1 LESDAYQIE
10 RRIVMPEGVRN
21 KVAIIGMGCTRF
33 GELWDKNSE
42 SLIVEAFGEA
52 IQDAGIEKKDIDAAW
67 FSSCFAEN
75 NVGKSAIPLA
85 SALKLPFLPVT
96 RTENFCAS
104 GTEAI
109 RAACYAVASGA
120 SDVALAVGVEKLK
133 DIGYGGLP
141 DFSQLRGIYN
151 RQIYPNMTAPGMFA
165 MMATKYFDRYGLSP
179 EEGKRTIAKISA
191 KSHYNGAHNPKAH
204 LQREVS
210 VETIMNAPMV
220 AWPLGLFDC
229 CGVTDGAAAAIIV
242 RADRAKDFRPDPIY
256 VKALQIAVS
265 PEEEFRYHQWD
276 GTHVETTVRAAT
288 RAYKEAGIKNPRE
301 ELSLIEVHD
310 CFSITELVIYEDLLI
325 SPRGKA
331 KEDVDSGFYNLDG
344 KLPCN
349 SDGGLKS
356 FGHPIGATGIRM
368 VYEIYKQFQGKCG
381 IRQLKNPRFGLSHN
395 LGGFPANCVIGI
407 TIWGKEL

>member
-1 LESDAYQIE
+1 
-10 RRIVMPEGVRN
+10 MPEGIRN
-21 KVAIIGMGCTRF
+21 KVAIIGMGCTKF
-33 GELWDKNSE
+33 GELWDKSSE
-42 SLIVEAFGEA
+42 SLMVEAFEEA
-52 IQDAGIEKKDIDAAW
+52 LQDAGVEKKEIDAAW

-85 SALKLPFLPVT
+85 GALKLPFLPVT

-120 SDVALAVGVEKLK
+120 SDMALAVGVEKLK

-151 RQIYPNMTAPGMFA
+151 RQIFPNMTAPGMFA

-179 EEGKRTIAKISA
+179 EEGKRTIAKVSA
-191 KSHYNGAHNPKAH
+191 KSHYNGARNPKAH

-220 AWPLGLFDC
+220 AWPLGLYDC

-265 PEEEFRYHQWD
+265 PEEEFRYQQWD

-288 RAYKEAGIKNPRE
+288 RAYQEAGIKNPRE

-331 KEDVDSGFYNLDG
+331 KEDVDSGFYNLNG

-356 FGHPIGATGIRM
+356 FGHPIGASGIRM

>member
-1 LESDAYQIE
+1 
-10 RRIVMPEGVRN
+10 MPEGIRN

-33 GELWDKNSE
+33 GELWDKSSE
-42 SLIVEAFGEA
+42 SLMVEAFGEA

-85 SALKLPFLPVT
+85 GALKLPFLTVT

-120 SDVALAVGVEKLK
+120 CDMALAVGVEKLK

-179 EEGKRTIAKISA
+179 EEGKRTIAKVSA
-191 KSHYNGAHNPKAH
+191 KSHYNGARNPKAH

-220 AWPLGLFDC
+220 AWPLGLYDC

-242 RADRAKDFRPDPIY
+242 RADRAKDFRPNPIY

-265 PEEEFRYHQWD
+265 PEEEFRYQQWD

-288 RAYKEAGIKNPRE
+288 RAYQEAGIKNPRE

-356 FGHPIGATGIRM
+356 FGHPIGASGIRM

-381 IRQLKNPRFGLSHN
+381 ARQLKNPRFGLSHN

>member
-1 LESDAYQIE
+1 
-10 RRIVMPEGVRN
+10 MPEGIRN
-21 KVAIIGMGCTRF
+21 KVAIIGMGCTKF
-33 GELWDKNSE
+33 GELWDKSPE
-42 SLIVEAFGEA
+42 SLMVEAFGEA
-52 IQDAGIEKKDIDAAW
+52 LQDAGIEKKDIDAAW
-67 FSSCFAEN
+67 FSSCFVEN

-85 SALKLPFLPVT
+85 GALKLPFLPIT

-104 GTEAI
+104 GTEAL

-151 RQIYPNMTAPGMFA
+151 RQIFPNMTAPGMFA

-179 EEGKRTIAKISA
+179 EEGKRTIAKVSA
-191 KSHYNGAHNPKAH
+191 KSHYNGARNPKAH

-210 VETIMNAPMV
+210 VDAIMNAPMV

-265 PEEEFRYHQWD
+265 PEEEFRYQQWD

-288 RAYKEAGIKNPRE
+288 RAYQEAGIKNPRE

-356 FGHPIGATGIRM
+356 FGHPIGASGIRM

-381 IRQLKNPRFGLSHN
+381 VRQLKNPRFGLSHN